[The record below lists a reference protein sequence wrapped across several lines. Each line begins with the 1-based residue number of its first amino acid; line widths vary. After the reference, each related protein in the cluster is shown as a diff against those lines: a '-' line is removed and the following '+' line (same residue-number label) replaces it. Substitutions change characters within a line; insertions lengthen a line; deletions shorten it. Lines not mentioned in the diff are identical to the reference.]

1 MKKAKVSM
9 EGERWVNCPVCGNR
23 IMKARSA
30 DVDEKCEICGNT
42 ITIYAT
48 KWFVTTIV
56 NDEENDNESF
66 TDRMNR
72 YKKAL
77 EMLTN

>member
-1 MKKAKVSM
+1 MKRANVST
-9 EGERWVNCPVCGNR
+9 EEKLWVVCPVCGNK

-30 DVDEKCEICGNT
+30 DADEICEVCGNT

-56 NDEENDNESF
+56 NDEKNDNESF
-66 TDRMNR
+66 TDRMDR

-77 EMLTN
+77 EMLTT